1 MISYFQYLQ
10 ERVINIGF
18 DQQEHINKRE
28 QHRKD
33 IHALLRSSYA
43 GLGGYLNLGS
53 GSPEEDIA
61 IHHDI
66 SHSMIKGV
74 RRDGKLVAV
83 KLYKDKFGRKTIAAG
98 TDGSPSG
105 KKGFLDLVKD
115 DIDQK
120 RSWGEFS
127 GAVAHISKKS
137 GSPEIPVETM
147 RKLLGK
153 DITPTTG
160 SSYTRYIAGK
170 TIEKT
175 GFGFPKIT

>member
-1 MISYFQYLQ
+1 
-10 ERVINIGF
+10 
-18 DQQEHINKRE
+18 
-28 QHRKD
+28 
-33 IHALLRSSYA
+33 
-43 GLGGYLNLGS
+43 
-53 GSPEEDIA
+53 
-61 IHHDI
+61 
-66 SHSMIKGV
+66 MIKGV

-83 KLYKDKFGRKTIAAG
+83 KLYKDKFGRKSIASG

-105 KKGFLDLVKD
+105 KKGFLDLVRD
-115 DIDQK
+115 DINQK

-137 GSPEIPVETM
+137 GSPEIPVEKM

-160 SSYTRYIAGK
+160 SSYTRDIAGK